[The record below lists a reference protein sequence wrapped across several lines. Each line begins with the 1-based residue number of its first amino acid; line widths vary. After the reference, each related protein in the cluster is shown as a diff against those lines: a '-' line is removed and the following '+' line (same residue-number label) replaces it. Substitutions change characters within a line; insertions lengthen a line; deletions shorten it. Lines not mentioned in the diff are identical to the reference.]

1 MQRRTYLAVL
11 GGSLAGLAGCRGGSQ
26 EYGDWFE
33 NVDNDDGEADRT
45 DESTVTV
52 AVGADDGF
60 AFEPAAIRVTTGTTV
75 VWEWTGEGVA
85 ITSSSAP
92 ARSRA
97 STTATK
103 APPSEYTL
111 EDPGLFPYSC
121 EPHREM
127 GMKGSGRVE

>member
-33 NVDNDDGEADRT
+33 NVNNDDGEADRT

-52 AVGADDGF
+52 AVGADEGF
-60 AFEPAAIRVTTGTTV
+60 AFEPAAICVTTGTTV
-75 VWEWTGEGVA
+75 VWKWTGEGGRHNVVERTGA
-85 ITSSSAP
+85 FA
-92 ARSRA
+92 
-97 STTATK
+97 
-103 APPSEYTL
+103 SEYHRDEGATFEDTL
-111 EDPGLFPYSC
+111 EDPGLVPYSC

-127 GMKGSGRVE
+127 GTRAAAG